1 MELLATFDALS
12 LPVLQDYVARRQEE
26 NLQLDF
32 KTLAEPNMERGED
45 KRHLAQMLSAF
56 SNSSGGLIIWGVDAR
71 PNDDGVDCAVELR
84 EIPRVALLLTRLNEL
99 DGVAVN
105 PIISG
110 VRHRI
115 ILAAPGSANGF
126 AVTLVPESETG
137 PHMAKMGEDRY
148 YKRSGHKRYRMEHFD
163 IADMFGRR
171 ARPRLQLTA
180 RPRSNGN
187 EIIFGLMNTGRA
199 VARAP
204 YLAIGCPVPFH
215 RSPYGIDGNRN
226 ETIKMLVADNPAPPW
241 RYPASADFVIHPS
254 VTLEIGCLTREN
266 NVTPLADEGVR
277 IAYGIACEGMQLVE
291 GELLVPAA
299 DLR

>member
-1 MELLATFDALS
+1 MELLATFEALS
-12 LPVLQDYVARRQEE
+12 LAVLQDYVSRQQEE

-32 KTLAEPNMERGED
+32 KTLSEPNMQTGDD
-45 KRHLAQMLSAF
+45 KRNLAQMLSAF
-56 SNSSGGLIIWGVDAR
+56 ANSSGGLIVWGVDAR
-71 PNDDGVDCAVELR
+71 PNSNGVDCASGLR

-105 PIISG
+105 PIVGG

-115 ILAAPGSANGF
+115 IPTEPGSESGF

-171 ARPRLQLTA
+171 ARPMLELTA
-180 RPRSNGN
+180 RSRSNGN
-187 EIIFGLMNTGRA
+187 EIIFGLKNIGRA

-204 YLAIGCPVPFH
+204 YLAVSCPPPFR

-226 ETIKMLVADNPAPPW
+226 ESIKMLVADNPGPPW
-241 RYPASADFVIHPS
+241 RYPASADFVIHPG

-266 NVTPLADEGVR
+266 NATPLAAEGVF
-277 IAYGIACEGMQLVE
+277 ITFGIACEGMNLGEGTFLVTPA
-291 GELLVPAA
+291 EL
-299 DLR
+299 R